1 MKNFIYRMLFTFVFI
16 ALMYFILS
24 TILLNFG
31 EEIGELFFSDID
43 EEYCSDIKVN
53 SKKFYWDFENEVE
66 YPELNESR
74 EILKRLF
81 GEDWIEICYKNITI
95 EPTLNDNDTDTGKY
109 EDGEDFES
117 GDVTLK
123 VYACNYGKVY
133 KNAKEKTDKQIKE
146 KNIKN
151 KKEKNDLLNK
161 NLKEE
166 YRNVMENDKITENIV
181 YKNMVNKSVGRYS
194 GIDMSIAPLRKQ
206 NGNMDLYSAL
216 TGGLVYEIEKN
227 PCDYLIVSDEF
238 KYYEELKGLIEDVKT
253 DIVKGDLPSDYEEAR
268 EVMSTFADPTGDKE
282 KDIEVAFRSVGF
294 SIEKIDRDKKKIKLI
309 FDSPDYEKIYNRAL
323 EETINDI
330 ESEEKYLTEG
340 EKGEIFT
347 ENLYRNYVDMSTKT
361 RVDPKKK
368 TTITYETYYDENGE
382 CHYKLNIDDD
392 FYSYFFGN
400 LEKAVGSE
408 ADYMIFE
415 REKPPEKKKGPDI
428 VKEMMEE
435 EENNK

>member
-1 MKNFIYRMLFTFVFI
+1 M
-16 ALMYFILS
+16 
-24 TILLNFG
+24 
-31 EEIGELFFSDID
+31 
-43 EEYCSDIKVN
+43 
-53 SKKFYWDFENEVE
+53 
-66 YPELNESR
+66 
-74 EILKRLF
+74 
-81 GEDWIEICYKNITI
+81 
-95 EPTLNDNDTDTGKY
+95 
-109 EDGEDFES
+109 
-117 GDVTLK
+117 
-123 VYACNYGKVY
+123 
-133 KNAKEKTDKQIKE
+133 
-146 KNIKN
+146 
-151 KKEKNDLLNK
+151 LNK

-166 YRNVMENDKITENIV
+166 YRNVMEKDKITENVV

-238 KYYEELKGLIEDVKT
+238 KYYEELKGLIENVKT
-253 DIVKGDLPSDYEEAR
+253 DIVKGYMPSEYKESR
-268 EVMSTFADPTGDKE
+268 KVMSAFADPTGDKE
-282 KDIEVAFRSVGF
+282 KDIEAAFRSVGF
-294 SIEKIDRDKKKIKLI
+294 SIEEIDRDKKKIKLI
-309 FDSPDYEKIYNRAL
+309 FDSPDYEKIYNKAL
-323 EETINDI
+323 EETTKEI

-347 ENLYRNYVDMSTKT
+347 ENLYSMYLDMG
-361 RVDPKKK
+361 RRDRIEPKKK

-408 ADYMIFE
+408 TDYMVFE

-435 EENNK
+435 EEKK

>member
-1 MKNFIYRMLFTFVFI
+1 MKKRKKEHFLLVLLKNILTSALSIILTI
-16 ALMYFILS
+16 ALLYFFIS
-24 TILLNFG
+24 DNVRTDEIKKIERIENSIVDSYDRLN
-31 EEIGELFFSDID
+31 D
-43 EEYCSDIKVN
+43 VV
-53 SKKFYWDFENEVE
+53 EV
-66 YPELNESR
+66 PSITNQR
-74 EILKRLF
+74 EIFYQLY
-81 GEDWIEICYKNITI
+81 GEDWVK
-95 EPTLNDNDTDTGKY
+95 
-109 EDGEDFES
+109 
-117 GDVTLK
+117 TLK
-123 VYACNYGKVY
+123 SEMDILDIKRYPDREKEITVTVNMKDYGSVYL
-133 KNAKEKTDKQIKE
+133 NAKNKTDKYIKE
-146 KNIKN
+146 N
-151 KKEKNDLLNK
+151 KGISKREKNDYLIK
-161 NLKEE
+161 AIKEE
-166 YRNVMENDKITENIV
+166 VKNIEYTKITFDASVHNIRTGRMTGV
-181 YKNMVNKSVGRYS
+181 HLKISLGDEEKNES
-194 GIDMSIAPLRKQ
+194 
-206 NGNMDLYSAL
+206 LYNAL
-216 TGGLVYEIEKN
+216 TGGLVYAMKEN

-253 DIVKGDLPSDYEEAR
+253 DIVKGDMPSEYKESR
-268 EVMSTFADPTGDKE
+268 KVMSAFADPTGDKE

-294 SIEKIDRDKKKIKLI
+294 SIEEIDRDKQKIKLI
-309 FDSPDYEKIYNRAL
+309 FDSPDYEKIYNKAL
-323 EETINDI
+323 KETTKEI

-408 ADYMIFE
+408 TDYMVFE

-435 EENNK
+435 EEKNK